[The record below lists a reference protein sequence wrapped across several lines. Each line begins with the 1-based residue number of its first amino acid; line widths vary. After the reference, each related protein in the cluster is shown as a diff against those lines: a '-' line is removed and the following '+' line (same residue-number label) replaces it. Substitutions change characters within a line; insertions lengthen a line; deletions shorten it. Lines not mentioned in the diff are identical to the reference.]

1 MSKSNLRLPAG
12 VETAVRRPIQSF
24 FKTKNGAVTTEF
36 VVVSATVATLA
47 LSASILALAASF
59 SIYVGAQ
66 GSGSRALAN
75 IELPEN
81 AIGTCGTVDGP
92 GSTGALDG
100 PTEAGKSDGS
110 GGKAA
115 PRKLGITDRVVLSAN

>member
-47 LSASILALAASF
+47 LSASILALAASI

-66 GSGSRALAN
+66 GSGSRAIAN

-100 PTEAGKSDGS
+100 PTEAGKSDGF

-115 PRKLGITDRVVLSAN
+115 PRKLGITGRVVLSAN

>member
-47 LSASILALAASF
+47 LSASILALAASI
-59 SIYVGAQ
+59 SINMGAQ
-66 GSGSRALAN
+66 GSGRGAIAG
-75 IELPEN
+75 IELREN
-81 AIGTCGTVDGP
+81 AIGTCGTADGP
-92 GSTGALDG
+92 GSTGVLDG
-100 PTEAGKSDGS
+100 PPGAGKSDGS

-115 PRKLGITDRVVLSAN
+115 PRKLGRTGRVILSAN